1 MFSPDD
7 LSYFLQVA
15 RLQRLTA
22 AGQALGVNHTT
33 VGRRIS
39 RLEGQLGRRLFD
51 RRSSGWTLTEVG
63 ERLMFHAE
71 TIEDALAAA
80 STVVE
85 KSGSSLSGS
94 VRILA
99 PDGFGAYLLTPAL
112 QPLRRRHPQLTIEI
126 MTASQR
132 GSFTEREFD
141 VAVVLVEPSKNA
153 VWAEPL
159 LDYTL
164 QLYASREYVEN
175 NDPITSVEDLHD
187 HPLIFY
193 IDEVL
198 DTDPLRIMK
207 EILPDHT
214 AKIQTNN
221 ITGHLNATVAG
232 LGIAPLPS
240 YIGDRRKE
248 LVRVLPGAVGVQR
261 RYWTVVP
268 RGLERL
274 RRVREAV
281 ALLRTVTAK

>member
-1 MFSPDD
+1 MISPDD

-15 RLQRLTA
+15 RSQRLTA
-22 AGQALGVNHTT
+22 AGQVLGVNHTT
-33 VGRRIS
+33 VGRRIA

-51 RRSSGWTLTEVG
+51 RRSTGWTLTAVG
-63 ERLMFHAE
+63 EKLMFHAE

-85 KSGSSLSGS
+85 NSGSSLSGS
-94 VRILA
+94 VRIVA

-112 QPLRRRHPQLTIEI
+112 GPMRQRHPELTIEI
-126 MTASQR
+126 MTASQKS
-132 GSFTEREFD
+132 SFTEREFD
-141 VAVVLVEPSKNA
+141 VAVVLVEPSRNA

-164 QLYASREYVEN
+164 RLYASRDYVAEN
-175 NDPITSVEDLHD
+175 PPINAVEDLRK

-193 IDEVL
+193 VDEVL
-198 DTDPLRIMK
+198 DIDPLRIMK
-207 EILPDHT
+207 EILPGYT

-221 ITGHLNATVAG
+221 ITGHLRATVAG

-240 YIGDRRKE
+240 YIGDQSDE
-248 LVRVLPGAVGVQR
+248 LVRVLPDLVGVER
-261 RYWTVVP
+261 RYWIVVP

-274 RRVREAV
+274 QRVREVV
-281 ALLRTVTAK
+281 ALLRTITA